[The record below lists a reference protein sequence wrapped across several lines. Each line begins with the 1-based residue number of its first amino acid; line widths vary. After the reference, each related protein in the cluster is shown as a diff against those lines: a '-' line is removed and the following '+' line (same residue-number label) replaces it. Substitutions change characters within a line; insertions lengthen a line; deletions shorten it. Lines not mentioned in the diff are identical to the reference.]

1 MAYDE
6 ELAGRVRAA
15 LRGRAGLVEKKMFGG
30 LAFMVRGNMCCG
42 VLGEDVVIRTGPEA
56 YEEALAS
63 PHTRVMDFTGKPM
76 RGFVMVDADG
86 TLTDEALEDWIT
98 LGLRFARSLPPK

>member
-1 MAYDE
+1 MGAPYQEAPWPTMRNWQD
-6 ELAGRVRAA
+6 AFV

-42 VLGEDVVIRTGPEA
+42 VLGEDVVIRTG
-56 YEEALAS
+56 
-63 PHTRVMDFTGKPM
+63 KPM
-76 RGFVMVDADG
+76 RGFVVVDADG